1 MMGRGLLLLAL
12 VMVLAGAYAIV
23 NGAGMILNER
33 GWSQVIA
40 GSVVMTGGFIVAAL
54 TALLHEMQKNAART
68 LVHDRSESPVV
79 TSPVVETTVPSSIA
93 SASAL
98 STPVLSDA
106 AVQAQFKPHA
116 QDTYSQ
122 DPQPHDAAA
131 AYHAPEPIAAQAER
145 DAHDHAHE
153 TIITPPA
160 ADYDHI
166 SPVASAHAAQ
176 EPVNFA
182 PEPVASAADVAVAR
196 PQLRQPTLFEL
207 VQEQA
212 PLSPPPASTPAHP
225 MTMPQQ
231 MALAADLI
239 VKNMD
244 FKEADELAAR
254 LTEVG
259 LATGEKVWRMPL
271 GPEYD
276 KLIDSK
282 FADMKNTGGRFGGAI
297 TAAQFLQRFIK
308 SADTPWAHIDIAGV
322 AWSSKGS
329 SMAPK
334 GATAFGVRL
343 LDTWIADNYG

>member
-1 MMGRGLLLLAL
+1 MPSLFSKGFKRRFERSLRARQAFRGSGAGIGTTMMGRGLLLLAL

-40 GSVVMTGGFIVAAL
+40 GSVVMTGGFIVTAL
-54 TALLHEMQKNAART
+54 TALLHEMQKNAVRMP
-68 LVHDRSESPVV
+68 VHDRSEPHFD
-79 TSPVVETTVPSSIA
+79 TSPVVETAGVASIA

-98 STPVLSDA
+98 SASVFSDA
-106 AVQAQFKPHA
+106 VGQAQFKPHA

-122 DPQPHDAAA
+122 DPQSHDAA
-131 AYHAPEPIAAQAER
+131 AYHAAEPIVTQAER

-166 SPVASAHAAQ
+166 SPVASAHAAH

-182 PEPVASAADVAVAR
+182 PEPVASAADMAVAR

-212 PLSPPPASTPAHP
+212 PVNPPPAPNPVHP

-231 MALAADLI
+231 VAPAASVPAAERVLLASYSTGGVGYFMYSDQSIEAEMAI
-239 VKNMD
+239 GRYRFNSM
-244 FKEADELAAR
+244 DELR
-254 LTEVG
+254 
-259 LATGEKVWRMPL
+259 
-271 GPEYD
+271 
-276 KLIDSK
+276 
-282 FADMKNTGGRFGGAI
+282 
-297 TAAQFLQRFIK
+297 RFIE
-308 SADTPWAHIDIAGV
+308 TQEGGV
-322 AWSSKGS
+322 KVSG
-329 SMAPK
+329 
-334 GATAFGVRL
+334 
-343 LDTWIADNYG
+343 

>member
-106 AVQAQFKPHA
+106 AVQAQSKPHA
-116 QDTYSQ
+116 QNTYSQ

-131 AYHAPEPIAAQAER
+131 AYHAPEPIAVQEEI

-153 TIITPPA
+153 IIITPPA

-182 PEPVASAADVAVAR
+182 PEPVASAADMAVAR

-231 MALAADLI
+231 MAQEMSVPAAERVLLASYSTGGVGYFMYSDQSI
-239 VKNMD
+239 
-244 FKEADELAAR
+244 EAEMAIGRYRFNSMDELR
-254 LTEVG
+254 
-259 LATGEKVWRMPL
+259 
-271 GPEYD
+271 
-276 KLIDSK
+276 
-282 FADMKNTGGRFGGAI
+282 
-297 TAAQFLQRFIK
+297 RFIE
-308 SADTPWAHIDIAGV
+308 TQEGGV
-322 AWSSKGS
+322 KVSS
-329 SMAPK
+329 
-334 GATAFGVRL
+334 
-343 LDTWIADNYG
+343 